1 MNALR
6 SVRHDGNIRETLS
19 VKCLT
24 NRADT
29 AIHHVRGRNHIC
41 TRTGLRNSLLAKVV
55 HGLIIHDD
63 TIRTDHAVVTHS
75 IVRVES
81 NISVHLEI
89 REGVLQQGDRA
100 LSETV
105 RVEALLSRRGLQV
118 VRSLRKDNDLV
129 HAGSTS
135 LADLVDHT
143 SLPAEASL
151 SRHGVDRDVLFTV
164 VHKDWVDEVRRRQD
178 SLCKKPGQETIVR
191 HGSRPCVLKVP

>member
-1 MNALR
+1 MDALR
-6 SVRHDGNIRETLS
+6 SVRHDGNVRETLS

-24 NRADT
+24 NCANT
-29 AIHHVRGRNHIC
+29 AIHHVRGRNHIS
-41 TRTGLRNSLLAKVV
+41 TRTSLRNSLLAKVV

-63 TIRTDHAVVTHS
+63 TIRTDHAVMTHS
-75 IVRVES
+75 IVGVES
-81 NISVHLEI
+81 NVGVHLEI

-105 RVEALLSRRGLQV
+105 RIEALLSRLGLQV

-143 SLPAEASL
+143 SLPTEASL
-151 SRHGVDRDVLFTV
+151 SRHGVDRDILFTV
-164 VHKDWVDEVRRRQD
+164 VDENWVDEVCRRQD
-178 SLCKKPGQETIVR
+178 SLCKKPG
-191 HGSRPCVLKVP
+191 